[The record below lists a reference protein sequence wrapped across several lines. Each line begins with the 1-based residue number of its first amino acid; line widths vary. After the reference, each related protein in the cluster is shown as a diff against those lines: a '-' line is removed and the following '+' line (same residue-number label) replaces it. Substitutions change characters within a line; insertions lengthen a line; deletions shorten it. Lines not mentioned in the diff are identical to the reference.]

1 MSNDKMKRLRAP
13 NITEEEKAIIL
24 YCISKEKHIVECKKT
39 DKFNN
44 KEKNDAWERI
54 TLSFNSNQ
62 SVNKVST
69 LLTTDKY
76 DCIVLTFISHY
87 CLIFKIERY

>member
-1 MSNDKMKRLRAP
+1 MKRLRAP

-24 YCISKEKHIVECKKT
+24 YCISKEKHIVEFKKT

-44 KEKNDAWERI
+44 REKNDAWERI

-69 LLTTDKY
+69 LLA
-76 DCIVLTFISHY
+76 
-87 CLIFKIERY
+87 R